1 MRGIEVLIAAGL
13 ENRLTAG
20 GGSLVAAGRDGVTDR
35 ASGEEIVREATPASI
50 PSSS

>member
-1 MRGIEVLIAAGL
+1 MRGTAVDTGE

-20 GGSLVAAGRDGVTDR
+20 KSLVTTGRVT
-35 ASGEEIVREATPASI
+35 SGGDEILREATPASI